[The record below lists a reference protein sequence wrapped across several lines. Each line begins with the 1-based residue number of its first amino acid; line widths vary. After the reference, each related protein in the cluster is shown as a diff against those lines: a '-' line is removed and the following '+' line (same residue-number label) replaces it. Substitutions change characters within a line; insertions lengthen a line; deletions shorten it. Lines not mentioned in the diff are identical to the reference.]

1 MTDLKEVFK
10 WVGYTILAI
19 IAVGMVATGGLV
31 FLLIGATIGTVIIG
45 GLIVWFI
52 AALIKTSWET
62 SRSK

>member
-1 MTDLKEVFK
+1 MDNLKEALK
-10 WVGYTILAI
+10 WVGYTLLALI
-19 IAVGMVATGGLV
+19 CVGVVAIGGLV
-31 FLLIGATIGTVIIG
+31 FLVIGTTIGTVIIG